1 MISEVKFYLL
11 HSTTTHDFI
20 QQVFESHHLTDRFKM
35 ANATTATKHI
45 RVPPLLLIWNQL
57 DLESTEFSSNAISP
71 RRLDPKKMM
80 TVCWQTFFLFY
91 FFPSSFS

>member
-1 MISEVKFYLL
+1 
-11 HSTTTHDFI
+11 
-20 QQVFESHHLTDRFKM
+20 M
-35 ANATTATKHI
+35 ANATTATKHNNNNNNDYI